1 MRVERAMT
9 KNVFTCLAHQ
19 TLEQAARTMWEADI
33 GCLVVI
39 DDERRP
45 IGVITDRDIAMAAY
59 TRGVALRDALIGS
72 AMSQKVITA
81 RPDTRLGELESLMQ
95 AEQVRRVPVIE
106 PNGTL
111 VGIVTLGDLARTAQA
126 GPLGIPAIPGVAKT
140 LRSVSERRK
149 EGRVAS

>member
-19 TLEQAARTMWEADI
+19 TLEQAARMMWEADV

-39 DDERRP
+39 EEDRRP
-45 IGVITDRDIAMAAY
+45 VGMITDRDIAMAAY
-59 TRGVALRDALIGS
+59 TQGVALRDALVS
-72 AMSQKVITA
+72 NAMSQKVITSKPDA
-81 RPDTRLGELESLMQ
+81 RLSELESLMQ

-111 VGIVTLGDLARTAQA
+111 IGIVTLGDLARTAQS
-126 GPLGIPAIPGVAKT
+126 GPLGIPASPGVAKT
-140 LRSVSERRK
+140 LSRVTERRT

>member
-39 DDERRP
+39 DEDRRP
-45 IGVITDRDIAMAAY
+45 IGMITDRDIAMAAY
-59 TRGVALRDALIGS
+59 TQGVALRDALVSS
-72 AMSQKVITA
+72 AMSHRVLTT
-81 RPDTRLGELESLMQ
+81 RPDARLSEVESSMRS
-95 AEQVRRVPVIE
+95 EQVRRIPVVE
-106 PNGTL
+106 PSGTL
-111 VGIVTLGDLARTAQA
+111 VGIVTLGDLAHAAQS
-126 GPLGIPAIPGVAKT
+126 GPLGIPVIPRVAKT
-140 LRSVSERRK
+140 LSSVTERRK

>member
-1 MRVERAMT
+1 MT
-9 KNVFTCLAHQ
+9 KNVFTCLAQQ

-39 DDERRP
+39 DDEHRP
-45 IGVITDRDIAMAAY
+45 IGMITDRDIAMAAY
-59 TRGVALRDALIGS
+59 TRGVALRDALVGS

-81 RPDTRLGELESLMQ
+81 KPETRLGELESLMQ
-95 AEQVRRVPVIE
+95 AEQVRRVPVVE

-126 GPLGIPAIPGVAKT
+126 LLGLPAIPGVAKT